1 MCESC
6 WNQHTDQ
13 HTDQDPKT
21 APPGASTREPAIAPQ
36 QPLQNP
42 ASIDAHEPWMR
53 GLHADTGYL
62 LYRLGLRSG
71 QLFNSFLQESGLR
84 LRHYA
89 VLRFLSTA
97 EGTLQRE
104 LSAQLGYD
112 PSAIVGLVDDLEK
125 LGFAE
130 RRPAPDDRRSRIV
143 ALTGNGRT
151 FLRDTDEA
159 GQRVTNE
166 LLGPLDP
173 AQRESLHLLL
183 QRLAEDGLN

>member
-1 MCESC
+1 MLES
-6 WNQHTDQ
+6 
-13 HTDQDPKT
+13 
-21 APPGASTREPAIAPQ
+21 PGPTERREPAITRQHVTPE
-36 QPLQNP
+36 P
-42 ASIDAHEPWMR
+42 IDANEPWMR

-71 QLFNSFLQESGLR
+71 QLFNAFLQESGLR

-89 VLRFLSTA
+89 VLRFLATT
-97 EGTLQRE
+97 EGALQRE
-104 LSAQLGYD
+104 LSARLGYD

-143 ALTGNGRT
+143 VLTEDGRS

-159 GQRVTNE
+159 GLRVTNE
-166 LLGPLDP
+166 LLGPLD
-173 AQRESLHLLL
+173 AAEREALHALLL
-183 QRLAEDGLN
+183 RIAEDGLN

>member
-1 MCESC
+1 
-6 WNQHTDQ
+6 
-13 HTDQDPKT
+13 
-21 APPGASTREPAIAPQ
+21 
-36 QPLQNP
+36 
-42 ASIDAHEPWMR
+42 MR

-71 QLFNSFLQESGLR
+71 QLFNAFLQESGLR

-89 VLRFLSTA
+89 VLRFLATT

-104 LSAQLGYD
+104 LSARLGYD

-143 ALTGNGRT
+143 VLTGSGRD

-159 GQRVTNE
+159 GLRVTNE
-166 LLGPLDP
+166 LLDPLD
-173 AQRESLHLLL
+173 AAERETLHALLL
-183 QRLAEDGLN
+183 RIAEDGLS